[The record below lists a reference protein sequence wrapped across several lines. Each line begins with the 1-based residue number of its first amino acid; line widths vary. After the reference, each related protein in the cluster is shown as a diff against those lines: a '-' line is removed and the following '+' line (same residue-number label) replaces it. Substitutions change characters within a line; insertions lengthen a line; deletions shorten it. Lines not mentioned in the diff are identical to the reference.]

1 MFINLNNV
9 VDAKSKKF
17 FIEKIDLFNKII
29 KAFSVKNKLTLENVG
44 KKTEISIIKKIIEL
58 NIINSK
64 ADLDALQSDFNF
76 YCKL

>member
-1 MFINLNNV
+1 VFINLNNV